1 MSESKIPSSEPSN
14 TTPTDFRC
22 GYVALAGRPN
32 VGKSSILNAL
42 LKTRLSI
49 ISPKA
54 QTTRHR
60 ILGIN
65 NRPDAQILYLDLPG
79 IHQAKQYKHLNRV
92 INRTA
97 LQSSADADVSV
108 LVVQADK
115 WTRDDEA
122 VLKHLESL
130 KKPIIAVINKI
141 DLYKGR
147 EAVLPFILKLQGLHD
162 FAEIIPVSALKKLN
176 IEHLEDTL
184 IQYLPEQEALY
195 AEDTL
200 TDRPER
206 FYVTEIVRETLFF
219 QLQEE
224 LPYGVEVKVID
235 WDGSQQKLHIEVD
248 LWIAKASYK
257 PILLGKGGTKLAE
270 IREQAEKRVS
280 TFLERPTKLH
290 LRIKHV
296 KDWSAH
302 AKLLQELGYEI
313 KS

>member
-1 MSESKIPSSEPSN
+1 MKDNPEFK
-14 TTPTDFRC
+14 C
-22 GYVALAGRPN
+22 GYVVLAGRPN
-32 VGKSSILNAL
+32 VGKSSLLNSL

-65 NRPDAQILYLDLPG
+65 NYPSAQILYLDLPG

-97 LQSSADADVSV
+97 LQSSSEADVAV

-115 WTRDDEA
+115 WGRDDEA
-122 VLKHLESL
+122 VLEHLKTL

-141 DLYKGR
+141 DLYQQR
-147 EAVLPFILKLQGLHD
+147 EQVLPFIQKLEKIYD

-176 IEHLEDTL
+176 IEHLEKVL
-184 IQYLPEQEALY
+184 IEYLPAQAALY
-195 AEDTL
+195 AGDSL
-200 TDRPER
+200 TDRSER

-224 LPYGVEVKVID
+224 LPYGVEVKVVD
-235 WDGSQQKLHIEVD
+235 WDESQKNLHIEVD

-257 PILLGKGGTKLAE
+257 PIILGKAGSKLAK
-270 IREQAEKRVS
+270 IRVNAEEKISR
-280 TFLERPTKLH
+280 FLERPTKLH
-290 LRIKHV
+290 LRIKLV
-296 KDWSAH
+296 KDWSTH
-302 AKLLQELGYEI
+302 ANLLQELGYEI

>member
-1 MSESKIPSSEPSN
+1 MLNKDTNNTSE
-14 TTPTDFRC
+14 FRC

-60 ILGIN
+60 ILGVN
-65 NRPDAQILYLDLPG
+65 TRPEAQVLYLDLPG
-79 IHQAKQYKHLNRV
+79 IHQAKQYKQLNRL
-92 INRTA
+92 INKTA
-97 LQSSADADVSV
+97 LQSSTDADVLV

-115 WTRDDEA
+115 WVKDDEA
-122 VLKHLESL
+122 VLKHLKSL
-130 KKPIIAVINKI
+130 QRPIIAVINKI
-141 DLYKGR
+141 DLYKKR
-147 EAVLPFILKLQGLHD
+147 EEVLPFILKLQEQHE

-176 IEHLEDTL
+176 IEHLESTL
-184 IQYLPEQEALY
+184 INYLPIQEAFY

-200 TDRPER
+200 TDRPEK
-206 FYVTEIVRETLFF
+206 FYVTEILRETLFF

-224 LPYGVEVKVID
+224 LPYGVEVKIED
-235 WDGSQQKLHIEVD
+235 WEQTAKKLHIEVD
-248 LWIAKASYK
+248 LWIAKSSYK
-257 PILLGKGGTKLAE
+257 PILLGKGGAKLAA
-270 IREQAEKRVS
+270 IREKTEQKVS
-280 TFLERPTKLH
+280 QFLDQETKLH
-290 LRIKHV
+290 IRIKLV
-296 KDWSAH
+296 KDWSSH

>member
-1 MSESKIPSSEPSN
+1 MTQVNINP
-14 TTPTDFRC
+14 DFRC

-65 NRPDAQILYLDLPG
+65 SRDDAQILYLDLPG

-97 LQSSADADVSV
+97 LQSSSDADVSV

-115 WTRDDEA
+115 WGKDDEV
-122 VLKHLESL
+122 VLKHLISL
-130 KKPIIAVINKI
+130 QKPIIAVINKI
-141 DLYKGR
+141 DLYKKR
-147 EAVLPFILKLQGLHD
+147 EEVLPFITKLQGLHD
-162 FAEIIPVSALKKLN
+162 FAEIIPVSATKKLN
-176 IEHLEDTL
+176 IEHLENIL
-184 IQYLPEQEALY
+184 VNYLPKQARLY
-195 AEDTL
+195 DEDTL

-235 WDGSQQKLHIEVD
+235 WDTSRKNLHIEVD

-257 PILLGKGGTKLAE
+257 PILLGSGGTKLAE

-280 TFLERPTKLH
+280 AFLERPAKLH
-290 LRIKHV
+290 LRIKLV
-296 KDWSAH
+296 KDWSSH

-313 KS
+313 KT